1 MKLKQIR
8 EMNCGCTVENNV
20 IKMCRMHEAAPEL
33 LEAAERLVEA
43 HDRAH
48 AEAPNDPASAKER
61 DALREVNSL
70 MHGTSHL
77 EHRGYTEWGRSG
89 L

>member
-61 DALREVNSL
+61 DALREVNEYLIPSC
-70 MHGTSHL
+70 MVQAIGTS
-77 EHRGYTEWGRSG
+77 RIY
-89 L
+89 